1 MIEIVGV
8 VTYLGLDVEKKN
20 AVVDPK
26 LNVPFDRSVYDAERD
41 LIGVVELIVVICDAN
56 ELLELVNIDGELRR

>member
-8 VTYLGLDVEKKN
+8 VTYLGLDVEKEN
-20 AVVDPK
+20 AVVDLK

-41 LIGVVELIVVICDAN
+41 LVGVVELIVAICDAN
-56 ELLELVNIDGELRR
+56 ELLALVNIDGELRR

>member
-41 LIGVVELIVVICDAN
+41 LVGVVELIVAICDAN
-56 ELLELVNIDGELRR
+56 ELLALVNIDGELRR

>member
-8 VTYLGLDVEKKN
+8 VTYLGLDVKKKN

-26 LNVPFDRSVYDAERD
+26 LNVPFDRSVYDAEID
-41 LIGVVELIVVICDAN
+41 LIGVVELVVVICDAN
-56 ELLELVNIDGELRR
+56 ELLEWVNINGELRR